1 MAGIRNVTVV
11 GAGNMGSG
19 IAQSFAA
26 AGFQVTLN
34 DVSPEAIQRGLDRIK
49 GPLQKRVAEGKMPQ
63 ADLDGLLSRLRPEPD
78 LKAAVAA
85 ADLVVEAV
93 FEDLGVKQDL
103 FRRLGDLAPAAAVL
117 ATNTSSFTVVDLA
130 KVTKG
135 PGRVVGLHFFF
146 PAAIN
151 KLVEVVRGPATDAAA
166 FSAAFAAVKR
176 AGKVPIETADAPGFA
191 VNRFFVPWV
200 NEACRILEEGT
211 AAIPTIEAA
220 AKQAFGITMGPF
232 ELMNVTGVPISLHAQ
247 TTLFDRL
254 GAFYEPSK
262 ALREQV
268 ARKADW
274 DLAGPPEPGKLEA
287 VAARLRGV
295 AFGIACHLVE
305 EKVAT
310 MRDTD
315 RGATI
320 GLRWAQGP
328 FALMN
333 QVGISKAAA
342 EVRAL
347 AERWGAAFPM
357 PKALA
362 EAAAAGTPWRL
373 PTVVHEAVEAHVS
386 LVTFDRPEALNA
398 LSPTVLADLAAC
410 LDEVEARRPRA
421 LVVTGEGKAFIA
433 GADIQAMRA
442 MDSA

>member
-1 MAGIRNVTVV
+1 
-11 GAGNMGSG
+11 
-19 IAQSFAA
+19 
-26 AGFQVTLN
+26 
-34 DVSPEAIQRGLDRIK
+34 
-49 GPLQKRVAEGKMPQ
+49 
-63 ADLDGLLSRLRPEPD
+63 
-78 LKAAVAA
+78 
-85 ADLVVEAV
+85 
-93 FEDLGVKQDL
+93 
-103 FRRLGDLAPAAAVL
+103 
-117 ATNTSSFTVVDLA
+117 
-130 KVTKG
+130 
-135 PGRVVGLHFFF
+135 
-146 PAAIN
+146 
-151 KLVEVVRGPATDAAA
+151 
-166 FSAAFAAVKR
+166 
-176 AGKVPIETADAPGFA
+176 
-191 VNRFFVPWV
+191 
-200 NEACRILEEGT
+200 
-211 AAIPTIEAA
+211 
-220 AKQAFGITMGPF
+220 
-232 ELMNVTGVPISLHAQ
+232 VPISLHAQ

-274 DLAGPPEPGKLEA
+274 DLAGTPEPGKLEA

-305 EKVAT
+305 GKVAT

-315 RGATI
+315 RGATL
-320 GLRWAQGP
+320 GLRWAHGP

-333 QVGISKAAA
+333 QVGIGQAAA

-347 AERWGAAFPM
+347 ADRWGAAFPM

-362 EAAAAGTPWRL
+362 DAAGAGTPWRL

-442 MDSA
+442 MDSAAAAAYTRQGHQVLDRLAALPCPVIMAINGFAFGGGLELALAGDLLLASEKAQLGLPEVGLGIHPGFGGTQRLPRRVGLGHAKDLVLTGRTVSAREAKEMGLVNAVLPPEQLLEHALSVARGIAQKAPLAVAGAKASLDRGLDAGLARGLAIEQDSVVLLFATQDKKEGLDAFVERRAPNFSGR